1 MSFSTAEKRPTL
13 PRPGGGVETY
23 MGNARLKTF
32 FHLDAFPNAVAI
44 TITIIIIRKEKHLIE
59 KVNIFY
65 FLAALAAL
73 CLPF

>member
-1 MSFSTAEKRPTL
+1 
-13 PRPGGGVETY
+13 